1 MKKFVGSLLASVIV
15 FSPMIVLAQEFGEI
29 GQFFGKVS
37 IFINSTLIPL
47 VFGLAL
53 LVFLWGIFKFFI
65 LGGSEESK
73 REEGKQL
80 MMYAIIGFVVMVSV
94 WGIVNL
100 IASGLGFS
108 GQNLREIPK
117 GPGVQ

>member
-1 MKKFVGSLLASVIV
+1 MKRFASTLLVSLIV
-15 FSPMIVLAQEFGEI
+15 FSPLFAVAQEFGEV
-29 GQFFGKVS
+29 GQFFVKIS
-37 IFINSTLIPL
+37 NFINSTLIPL

-53 LVFLWGIFKFFI
+53 LVFIWGIFKFFI

-80 MMYAIIGFVVMVSV
+80 MMYAIIGFVLMVSI

-100 IASGLGFS
+100 IAGGLGFS
-108 GQNLREIPK
+108 GQGIEDIPK
-117 GPGVQ
+117 APGVQ